1 VVAVT
6 AHALRV
12 PGDKSISHR
21 ALLFAALAS
30 GESRIRDIL
39 DSADVRSTA
48 GALQALG
55 VDVAFDAVGETRVV
69 GRGLRGLRESR
80 APLDCGNSGTTT
92 RLLAGIVAAHPMVTR
107 MVGDA
112 SLSRRPMR
120 RVAEPLTAM
129 GATFEMTEQGT
140 LPLTIRGGALHST
153 EWTTKA
159 ASAQVKSAV
168 LLAGLVAGVPVAV
181 REPAA
186 SRDHTQRMLAARGV
200 PGVTDGLLV
209 RTQPVGEIP
218 GLDIAVPGDPSSAA
232 FLVALGILLG
242 DRAVRVEG
250 VCLNPT
256 RTGFLAALRQMRA
269 AVRIEDRRV
278 AGGEEVGDIVTE
290 PQGGGASLTAIE
302 VGGAQVPAMIDELPL
317 LACVASQATGETVIR
332 GAEELRVKESDRIR
346 TVVENLRAVGADAS
360 ELPDGLRVTGSRRAL
375 RGRIV
380 THGDHRIAM
389 SFGVLGALPGNA
401 IEVDDP
407 ECVGVSYPRFWRD
420 VRDTVG

>member
-1 VVAVT
+1 VAAVT

-21 ALLFAALAS
+21 ALLFAALAA

-55 VDVAFDAVGETRVV
+55 VDVAFDAAGETRVV
-69 GRGLRGLRESR
+69 GRGLRGLREPA

-112 SLSRRPMR
+112 SLSGRPMR

-129 GATFEMTEQGT
+129 GATFEMTGQGT
-140 LPLTIRGGALHST
+140 LPMTIRGGALRSI

-186 SRDHTQRMLAARGV
+186 SRDHTERMLAALGV
-200 PGVTDGLLV
+200 GVVADGLLV
-209 RTQPVGEIP
+209 RTQPVAGIP
-218 GLDIAVPGDPSSAA
+218 ALDVAVPGDPSSAA
-232 FLVALGILLG
+232 FLVALGVLLG
-242 DRAVRVEG
+242 DRTVRVEG

-256 RTGFLAALRQMRA
+256 RTGFLAALARMGA

-278 AGGEEVGDIVTE
+278 AGGEDVGDIVTE
-290 PQGGGASLTAIE
+290 PQGGGTALAGIE

-317 LACVASQATGETVIR
+317 LACVASQATGETIIR

-360 ELPDGLRVTGSRRAL
+360 ELPDGLRVTGSRRPL

-420 VRDTVG
+420 VRDTIG